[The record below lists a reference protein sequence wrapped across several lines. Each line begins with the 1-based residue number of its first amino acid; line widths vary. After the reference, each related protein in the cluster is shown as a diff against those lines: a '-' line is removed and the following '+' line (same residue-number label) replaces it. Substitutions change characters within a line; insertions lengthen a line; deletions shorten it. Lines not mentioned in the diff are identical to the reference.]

1 MWAHVS
7 DDLWVASLG
16 SVHLGRVEQR
26 GDSFVAVDHVNTTIG
41 SFSTNLRARQAVADR
56 TDAAVE
62 YSMAGGPLVV
72 PEVRG
77 NRRTIVIVAVV
88 AAVAV
93 VIAVA
98 ATAVWLTLAA

>member
-16 SVHLGRVEQR
+16 SVHLGRVEQQ
-26 GDSFVAVDHVNTTIG
+26 GEHYVAIDHVNTTIG
-41 SFSTNLRARQAVADR
+41 SFPTNLRARQAVADR

-62 YSMAGGPLVV
+62 YSMAGGPLIV

-77 NRRTIVIVAVV
+77 NHRAMVIVAVV
-88 AAVAV
+88 VAV
-93 VIAVA
+93 VLVIATA
-98 ATAVWLTLAA
+98 ATVAWFTLAP